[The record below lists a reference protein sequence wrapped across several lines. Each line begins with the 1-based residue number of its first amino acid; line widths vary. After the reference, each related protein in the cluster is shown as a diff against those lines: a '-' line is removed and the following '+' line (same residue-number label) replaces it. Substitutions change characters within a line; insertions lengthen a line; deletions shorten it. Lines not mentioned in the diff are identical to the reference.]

1 VVSAP
6 YTVEDKSGVETRA
19 LLRVIH
25 GVAPWNNDVGYDC
38 SGRYA
43 VIGPAVS
50 PEMASVVEQVEPG
63 DIGVVDV
70 VVDDGTGVDGHDRN
84 ARIVVE
90 HVGGVVLEPAVGRG
104 DSVDI
109 VDIAVNDLIY
119 WSTTWFCLM
128 SIRICGP
135 TTKTANINPVERCTM
150 ESE

>member
-1 VVSAP
+1 VVSAS

-43 VIGPAVS
+43 VIGPVVS
-50 PEMASVVEQVEPG
+50 PEMASVVEQVELG
-63 DIGVVDV
+63 DIGVVGV
-70 VVDDGTGVDGHDRN
+70 AVDDGTGVDGHDRN
-84 ARIVVE
+84 ARIAVE
-90 HVGGVVLEPAVGRG
+90 HVDDVGLGPAGRG

-109 VDIAVNDLIY
+109 VGIAVNDLIY

-135 TTKTANINPVERCTM
+135 TMKTVNINPVER
-150 ESE
+150 